1 MEHYAGIDVSLELSS
16 VCVVDAQGKIVK
28 EARVAS
34 EPDALVAFFDELGF
48 VVKRIGLEAGPLS
61 QWLHA
66 GLTRAGFETVLLETR
81 HVKAALSAMTV
92 KTDRKDARGLAQL
105 IRMGWF
111 RPVHAK
117 SMGSQEV
124 RALLVARKQLLG
136 RLIDV
141 ELSIR
146 GILRG
151 FGLKVGPATRKGF
164 EARIRELVAGHATL
178 ERITMAMLLARA
190 ALKAEYEKL
199 HKAVLAIVREDA
211 VCRRLI
217 TVPSVG
223 PLVAITYKS
232 AMDDPNRITKSK
244 AAGALFGLTPK
255 KYQSGEKDVTGGIT
269 RAGDEMVRTALY
281 EAANV
286 LLARITRFSKLKRW
300 GMDVAKR
307 RGLKRAK
314 VALARKLAV
323 ILHRMWVDGTTYR
336 WTAAEPIAAQV

>member
-1 MEHYAGIDVSLELSS
+1 MEHYAGIDVSLERSS
-16 VCVVDAQGKIVK
+16 VCVVDALGKIVK
-28 EARVAS
+28 EAKVAS
-34 EPDALVAFFDELGF
+34 EPESLVEFFASLGF
-48 VVKRIGLEAGPLS
+48 AVQRIGLEAGPLS

-66 GLTRAGFETVLLETR
+66 GLKRAGFDAILLETR

-105 IRMGWF
+105 TRLGWF

-151 FGLKVGPATRKGF
+151 FGLKVGPVTRRGF
-164 EARIRELVAGHATL
+164 EGRIRELVTGQATL
-178 ERITMAMLLARA
+178 ERIAGAMLSARA
-190 ALKAEYEKL
+190 GLKAEYEKL
-199 HKAVLAIVREDA
+199 HKAVLVIVREDA
-211 VCRRLI
+211 VCRRLM
-217 TVPSVG
+217 TVPGVG
-223 PLVAITYKS
+223 PLVAMTYKT
-232 AMDDPNRITKSK
+232 ALDDPNRITKSK

-255 KYQSGEKDVTGGIT
+255 KYQSGEKDITGGIT
-269 RAGDEMVRTALY
+269 RTGDEMVRTALY

-286 LLARITRFSKLKRW
+286 LLVRITRFSKLKRW
-300 GMDVAKR
+300 GMDIAKR

-314 VALARKLAV
+314 VALARKIAV

-336 WTAAEPIAAQV
+336 WAATELVTMQA